1 MKTIKK
7 LLRMFLNKW
16 ALFAFIIFLEII
28 ALVLVFIYA
37 GLSAG
42 TTVIIT
48 SIIHL
53 VLVAIS
59 IVSLVSRKE
68 YHSRYIIAWLVLVAV
83 IPVAGSLFY
92 LFTANTLSHKARQR
106 KYKINSDK
114 IKKVTDEIAEEYD
127 VDPYFNSIQN
137 LVRSR
142 SHLPAWDKTDTKIYN
157 RGEDMYEDI
166 KEALL
171 SAKEYIFLEFF
182 IVRKGKM
189 LTEILEIIQAKLK
202 EGVKVYFIYDNF
214 GGSRDLPFRF
224 KQKIRKMG
232 VKTKTFNRIFP
243 TLNLSF
249 NYRDHRKI
257 VVVDG
262 KIAFTGGINIG
273 DEYINREIR
282 FGYWKDGGIRL
293 KGKGVANFALIF
305 LNVWETLTKEHLD
318 PKEFIKNEEAS
329 DAEGY
334 VISFQDGPLNYNHII
349 HEVYL
354 TMINTAQKYI
364 YISTPYLILDDEILL
379 ALKIAAARGID
390 VRIITP
396 KMPDKKFVF
405 MVTKENYKPL
415 IEAGVRIYEYTPGF
429 IHTKAVV
436 SDDDI
441 GTIGTSNFDFR
452 SFYLHYEDISLIYKT
467 KSVKDL
473 RNDFIE
479 TFAISE
485 EIEAKDIKRNN
496 IFKRALLVVLKILS
510 PLL

>member
-1 MKTIKK
+1 
-7 LLRMFLNKW
+7 
-16 ALFAFIIFLEII
+16 
-28 ALVLVFIYA
+28 
-37 GLSAG
+37 
-42 TTVIIT
+42 
-48 SIIHL
+48 
-53 VLVAIS
+53 
-59 IVSLVSRKE
+59 
-68 YHSRYIIAWLVLVAV
+68 
-83 IPVAGSLFY
+83 
-92 LFTANTLSHKARQR
+92 
-106 KYKINSDK
+106 
-114 IKKVTDEIAEEYD
+114 
-127 VDPYFNSIQN
+127 
-137 LVRSR
+137 
-142 SHLPAWDKTDTKIYN
+142 
-157 RGEDMYEDI
+157 
-166 KEALL
+166 
-171 SAKEYIFLEFF
+171 
-182 IVRKGKM
+182 
-189 LTEILEIIQAKLK
+189 
-202 EGVKVYFIYDNF
+202 
-214 GGSRDLPFRF
+214 
-224 KQKIRKMG
+224 
-232 VKTKTFNRIFP
+232 
-243 TLNLSF
+243 
-249 NYRDHRKI
+249 
-257 VVVDG
+257 VDG

-273 DEYINREIR
+273 DEYINRKIR

-293 KGKGVANFALIF
+293 KGKGVANFVLIF
-305 LNVWETLTKEHLD
+305 LNVWESLTGEHLD
-318 PKEFIKNEEAS
+318 SKKFIKNEEVS
-329 DAEGY
+329 DSEGY

-354 TMINTAQKYI
+354 TMINTAEKYI

-396 KMPDKKFVF
+396 KKPDKKFVF
-405 MVTKENYKPL
+405 MVTKENYKSL